1 MTTAVE
7 RPDIANII
15 DPEVFRRLH
24 EEAHKAT
31 EIRRVALVASKG
43 TLDMAYPPLILA
55 TTAAAMGMEC
65 GIFFTFYGLDIVN
78 KKKLASLKV
87 SPIANPAA
95 PMPVPNILG
104 MIPGATA
111 AATFMMKRMMGAQR
125 MPTVPQF
132 LELCQQLNVK
142 LIGCTTT
149 MGIMGVA
156 KEDLVEGV
164 DLGGA
169 ATFLEYAAKAQVTLF
184 V

>member
-1 MTTAVE
+1 MTTIAD
-7 RPDIANII
+7 RPDLAAIL
-15 DPEVFRRLH
+15 DPELFRRLH

-31 EIRRVALVASKG
+31 DIRRVALVASKG

-65 GIFFTFYGLDIVN
+65 GVFFTFYGLDIIN

-95 PMPVPNILG
+95 PLPVPNILG
-104 MIPGATA
+104 MIPGATY
-111 AATFMMKRMMGAQR
+111 AATFIMKRMMGAQR

-132 LELCQQLNVK
+132 LDLCKQLDVK

-149 MGIMGVA
+149 MGVMGVS
-156 KEDLVEGV
+156 KGDLIDGV

-169 ATFLEYAAKAQVTLF
+169 ATFLEYASKAQVTLF